1 MLPGAV
7 HLRAVNPCCDE
18 KLLYR
23 NNWERAPKS
32 QSGEPIY
39 LSRERRMTR
48 PWPSTSTQITRPFC
62 MNLKR

>member
-1 MLPGAV
+1 MLPGTV
-7 HLRAVNPCCDE
+7 HLRAVNPRCDE
-18 KLLYR
+18 KVLYR
-23 NNWERAPKS
+23 NNWEAPPKS
-32 QSGEPIY
+32 QSAGDY

>member
-7 HLRAVNPCCDE
+7 HIRAVNPCCDE
-18 KLLYR
+18 KLLIR
-23 NNWERAPKS
+23 NNWEEATES
-32 QSGEPIY
+32 QSPGDY

-48 PWPSTSTQITRPFC
+48 PWPSTSTQMTRPFC